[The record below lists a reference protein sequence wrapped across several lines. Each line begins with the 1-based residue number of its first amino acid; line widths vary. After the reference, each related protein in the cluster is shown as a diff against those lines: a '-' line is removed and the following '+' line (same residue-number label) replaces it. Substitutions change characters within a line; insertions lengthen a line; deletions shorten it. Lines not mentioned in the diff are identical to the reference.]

1 MPRLLLEV
9 ATSEESF
16 SMSQFNVTVFW
27 MGTNDQGKANQRIAV
42 DAGTTVRGALS
53 KAGVPTDN
61 VVVNVN
67 RVKASLD
74 QEVGPNDQISVTPT
88 NLKGAA
94 IDFSEILA
102 WGKGEGK
109 IGDGLVEKALAER
122 AKKGAEQ
129 HIAIIDELIDVMQ
142 SEATTA
148 NAAVAAAE
156 KALAK
161 AQSNAAELA
170 YASAQLSAGNP
181 FSLLGFAGRKHEAA
195 YYCGRMGCAIPAS
208 NSPVWATSAP
218 AEK

>member
-1 MPRLLLEV
+1 
-9 ATSEESF
+9 
-16 SMSQFNVTVFW
+16 MSQFNVTVFW
-27 MGTNDQGKANQRIAV
+27 MGTNDQTKANQRIAV

-61 VVVNVN
+61 VVINVN
-67 RVKASLD
+67 RVKGSLD
-74 QEVGPNDQISVTPT
+74 KEVGPNDQISVTPT

-94 IDFSEILA
+94 AIDFSEILA
-102 WGKGEGK
+102 WGKGEVK
-109 IGDGLVEKALAER
+109 IGEGLVEKALAER

-129 HIAIIDELIDVMQ
+129 HLAIIDELIDVMQ
-142 SEATTA
+142 AEATTA

-161 AQSNAAELA
+161 AVAAKAELE

-181 FSLLGFAGRKHEAA
+181 FSLLGLSGRKHEAA
-195 YYCGRMGCAIPAS
+195 YYCSRMGCAVPAS
-208 NSPVWATSAP
+208 NSSVWATSAP

>member
-1 MPRLLLEV
+1 
-9 ATSEESF
+9 
-16 SMSQFNVTVFW
+16 MSQFNVTVFW
-27 MGTNDQGKANQRIAV
+27 MGTNDQTKANQRIAV

-61 VVVNVN
+61 VVINVN
-67 RVKASLD
+67 RVKGSLD

-94 IDFSEILA
+94 AIDFSEILA
-102 WGKGEGK
+102 WGKGEVK
-109 IGDGLVEKALAER
+109 IGDGLVAKALAAR
-122 AKKGAEQ
+122 AEKGAEQ
-129 HIAIIDELIDVMQ
+129 HLAIIDELIDVMQ
-142 SEATTA
+142 AEATTA

-161 AQSNAAELA
+161 AVAAKAELE

-181 FSLLGFAGRKHEAA
+181 FSLLGLSGRKHEAA
-195 YYCGRMGCAIPAS
+195 YYCSRMGCAVPAS
-208 NSPVWATSAP
+208 NSSVWATSAP